1 MSQGTKQRRFSI
13 ARPREHAACGVGF
26 IAARDG
32 VARRE
37 HLDRALTA
45 LAAVEH
51 RGAVAADG
59 RSSDGAGIMT
69 DIPWALIGHEPGSV
83 AVATLFLTAPDQRAA
98 VLDVFEQT
106 FAVFDLDILHY
117 REVPTCPQVLGEIA
131 AATAPEI
138 LQAIIQRPRAC
149 RTEPSFEAR
158 LYQAKQTTRT
168 RLSELVGAGAPEP
181 MFFTSLSS
189 QTVVY
194 KALTR
199 AAELPAFYPDLLD
212 PRFRTRFALFHRRF
226 STNTRSTWD
235 KAQPFRLIAHNG
247 EINTIAGNRSWSY
260 SREQAL
266 GLAPNEL
273 LTHRDVSDSGNLNEQ
288 VEALRVRSSIPQ
300 IEDILA
306 ITIPVA
312 GIRNDFYSFWGR
324 AMEPWDGPALI
335 TWADGRGVGARL
347 DRNGF
352 RPARW
357 TMTEQVFVLASEAG
371 IFALDPAAIESQGT
385 VPAGS
390 GVKVELDSGEVH
402 FRDPSVSRENH
413 GARFDARLV
422 DFPAELASPSEEPQR
437 LSVRARGALFGLT
450 VEEHAKVLRPMI
462 EGGREAIGSMGDTA
476 RPALFSALPRSLYDY
491 FFQTFA
497 QVTNPPLDYIRE
509 RSVTDLSTY
518 LGQRPNIFAA
528 KELLPQAPGLRLATP
543 VLSLAQ
549 MAWVRRLRD
558 SVPRDL
564 RPSEPRIRAREID
577 ICVAAEALEREG
589 GAALEAALE
598 AIAEQTLA
606 AAAGGRAIVILSD
619 RKASHERPPIP
630 SLLALRAAVVALNRE
645 GLRLGSSIVLDT
657 GDVRTTHQLACAVG
671 FGATA
676 VCPYL
681 ACELARESADA
692 SAERADEREAQLC
705 RALDNG
711 LLKIMSKMGISV
723 VRSYQS
729 AKLFTSF
736 GLAQGLLDRLFP
748 GLDSPIGG
756 LDLPELAADMLR
768 TRAAAAAT
776 AGAGAELL
784 PSNYLLKEHPRGHAG
799 EAHSMTAA
807 RSKLV
812 HRLTRKLAGPRDLDG
827 DAIDWRAYL
836 EAGEQGDPVNL
847 RQLLE
852 LRPVGPELTVDEVED
867 RRAIL
872 ARFGSGAMSF
882 GAISAEAQ
890 RDVFLAMRRIGG
902 RSNSGEGGENPWY
915 FVDGTTATTKQVASG
930 RFGVDAEYLVT
941 GEEIEIK
948 IAQGAKPGEG
958 GQLMGIKVDAAIAQ
972 ARHAGV
978 GVDLISPPPLHD
990 IYSIEDLKQL
1000 IYELRAVN
1008 PSARIGVK
1016 LVSGVD
1022 IGTIAVGVV
1031 KAGADVIQISGGD
1044 GGTGAAPL
1052 SSMKHAG
1059 LTWELG
1065 LAEVH
1070 QALAANGLRERVTL
1084 RVDGGL
1090 HSGFDVIVAAAL
1102 GAEEFGFGKLLLVAQ
1117 GCIMARICEKN
1128 RCPRGIATHDP
1139 KFKAKYQGSPEA
1151 IVAVL
1156 ERLADEVRERLAALG
1171 VNSLRELLGRS
1182 EALRPAGRHR
1192 ELMARRG
1199 IDLAR
1204 LLEGPELRADAPAR
1218 AWPERSRDDDESMSV
1233 LDRRLLAEVLPA
1245 LERGESVRARYAIAT
1260 TDRATLARLAG
1271 ELADRAHAA
1280 RMRSLEQ
1287 RPRTLADPDRACYL
1301 PAPGSA
1307 TLEFEGSAGQGFA
1320 CFLVQGLEV
1329 ALIGEANDSVAKGMS
1344 GGSVTV
1350 VPPAAARFVAEDN
1363 LLIGN
1368 CALYG
1373 ATGGSLYLRGRAG
1386 DRFAVRN
1393 SGAEA
1398 VLEGAGLHA
1407 CEYMTGGRVAILGP
1421 IGDNAGAGMTGGVL
1435 YLRSSEVLRINADYL
1450 EVHALDEDPDAEA
1463 ELQGM
1468 LERHLARTGSA
1479 TAAAVLGDWAR
1490 AKRGFVVAR
1499 ERERRPRT
1507 VDAPI
1512 RPTGSDR

>member
-1 MSQGTKQRRFSI
+1 MSHRRFWI
-13 ARPREHAACGVGF
+13 ARPREQAACGVGF

-32 VARRE
+32 VARHE
-37 HLDRALTA
+37 HLERALKA

-59 RSSDGAGIMT
+59 RSSDGAGLMT
-69 DIPWALIGHEPGSV
+69 DIPWDLIGHAPGSV
-83 AVATLFLTAPDQRAA
+83 ALATLFVTPMPEGEHAA
-98 VLDVFEQT
+98 TLASFEQT
-106 FAVFDLDILHY
+106 FAVLDLPILGY
-117 REVPTCPQVLGEIA
+117 REVPINPEVLGEIA
-131 AATAPEI
+131 AASRPTI
-138 LQAIIQRPRAC
+138 VQAIIARPRAC
-149 RTEPSFEAR
+149 RTEASFEAR
-158 LYQAKQTTRT
+158 LYHAKQTTRT
-168 RLSELVGAGAPEP
+168 RLRERVKSTGAAEP

-189 QTVVY
+189 RTVVY
-194 KALTR
+194 KALTQ
-199 AAELPAFYPDLLD
+199 AGDLPAFYPDLLD

-226 STNTRSTWD
+226 STNTRSSWD

-260 SREQAL
+260 AREQAL
-266 GLAPNEL
+266 GLAPDEL

-312 GIRNDFYSFWGR
+312 GVRNEFYSFWGR

-335 TWADGRGVGARL
+335 AWSDGRALGARL

-357 TMTEQVFVLASEAG
+357 AMTEQVFTLASEAG
-371 IFALDPAAIESQGT
+371 IFGLDPAAIEYQGSLR
-385 VPAGS
+385 AGA

-413 GARFDARLV
+413 GARFDARLLEL
-422 DFPAELASPSEEPQR
+422 PANLEQDASASD
-437 LSVRARGALFGLT
+437 LVTDKRAIAGLFGLT
-450 VEEHAKVLRPMI
+450 EEEHARILGPMI
-462 EGGREAIGSMGDTA
+462 ATGAEAIGSMGDTA
-476 RPALFSALPRSLYDY
+476 RPALFSSLPRSLYDY

-518 LGQRPNIFAA
+518 LGKRPNIFAA
-528 KELLPQAPGLRLATP
+528 KELLPQAPGLRLDTP

-549 MAWVRRLRD
+549 MAYVRRLGA
-558 SVPRDL
+558 L
-564 RPSEPRIRAREID
+564 RPARMAGQPRIRASEID
-577 ICVAAEALEREG
+577 ICIDAAALEGEG
-589 GAALEAALE
+589 GAALATALDEIAA
-598 AIAEQTLA
+598 QTVA
-606 AAAGGRAIVILSD
+606 AAEAGRAILILSD
-619 RKASHERPPIP
+619 RHASDERPPIP

-645 GLRLGSSIVLDT
+645 GLRLESAIVLDT
-657 GDVRTTHQLACAVG
+657 GDVRTTHQLACAIG

-681 ACELARESADA
+681 ACELAREAA
-692 SAERADEREAQLC
+692 GAEGEARLR
-705 RALDNG
+705 RALEGG

-756 LDLPELAADMLR
+756 LDLPELADDMLR
-768 TRAAAAAT
+768 TRAAAQ
-776 AGAGAELL
+776 GVGLGLL
-784 PSNYLLKEHPRGHAG
+784 PSSYLLKEHPRGRLG
-799 EAHSMTAA
+799 EVHSMSAA

-812 HRLTRKLAGPRDLDG
+812 HRLSLAPAGSH
-827 DAIDWRAYL
+827 AHAWRAHV
-836 EAGEQGDPVNL
+836 EAGEHPEPVNL

-852 LRPVGPELTVDEVED
+852 LHPLGAALSLDRVEE

-872 ARFGSGAMSF
+872 ARFGAGAMSF

-890 RDVFLAMRRIGG
+890 RDIIVAMREIGG

-915 FVDGTTATTKQVASG
+915 FIDGTRATVKQVASG
-930 RFGVDAEYLVT
+930 RFGVDAEYLIT
-941 GEEIEIK
+941 AEEIEIK

-958 GQLMGIKVDAAIAQ
+958 GQLMGVKVDAAIAE

-978 GVDLISPPPLHD
+978 GVDLISPAPMHD
-990 IYSIEDLKQL
+990 IYSIEDLKEL

-1008 PSARIGVK
+1008 PRARVGVK

-1031 KAGADVIQISGGD
+1031 KAGADVIQVSGGD
-1044 GGTGAAPL
+1044 GGTGAAPQ

-1059 LTWELG
+1059 LAWELG
-1065 LAEVH
+1065 LTEVH
-1070 QALAANGLRERVTL
+1070 QALVEHGLRERVTL

-1090 HSGFDVIVAAAL
+1090 QTGFDILVAAAL
-1102 GAEEFGFGKLLLVAQ
+1102 GADEFGFGKLLLVAQ

-1139 KFKAKYQGSPEA
+1139 AFKAKYVGSPAA
-1151 IVAVL
+1151 IVTVL
-1156 ERLADEVRERLAALG
+1156 EQLADEVREQLAALG
-1171 VNSLRELLGRS
+1171 VESLGALRGRS
-1182 EALRPAGRHR
+1182 EVLRPARRHR
-1192 ELMARRG
+1192 ALMQRRG
-1199 IDLAR
+1199 IDLSR
-1204 LLEGPELRADAPAR
+1204 LLTQGRGPSRSSVVG
-1218 AWPERSRDDDESMSV
+1218 ERPVAV
-1233 LDRRLLAEVLPA
+1233 LDQGIVAEVLPA
-1245 LERGESVRARYAIAT
+1245 LERGERARARYAIAT
-1260 TDRATLARLAG
+1260 TDRAVLARLSG
-1271 ELADRAHAA
+1271 ELAARAHRA

-1287 RPRTLADPDRACYL
+1287 SPRSPGSPDRGCYL

-1307 TLEFEGSAGQGFA
+1307 ELEFEGSAGQGFA
-1320 CFLVQGLEV
+1320 CFLVRGLEV
-1329 ALIGEANDSVAKGMS
+1329 TLIGEANDSVAKGMS
-1344 GGSVTV
+1344 GGSVAV
-1350 VPPAAARFVAEDN
+1350 IPPATARFRAEDN

-1373 ATGGSLYLRGRAG
+1373 ATGGALYLRGRAG

-1398 VLEGAGLHA
+1398 VIEGAGLHA

-1435 YLRSSEVLRINADYL
+1435 YLRHGEAARINAEYL
-1450 EVHALDEDPDAEA
+1450 EVRELELDAAAEA
-1463 ELQGM
+1463 ELLAM
-1468 LERHLARTGSA
+1468 LQRHYERTGSA
-1479 TAAAVLGDWAR
+1479 TAAAVLDDWDR
-1490 AKRGFVVAR
+1490 AKRGFVVATA
-1499 ERERRPRT
+1499 RRGPSVTEHQR
-1507 VDAPI
+1507 V
-1512 RPTGSDR
+1512 RPTG

>member
-1 MSQGTKQRRFSI
+1 MMNQRQRAFSI
-13 ARPREHAACGVGF
+13 ATPREQAACGVGF

-32 VARRE
+32 VARHE

-69 DIPWALIGHEPGSV
+69 DIPWALIGHEPQSV
-83 AVATLFLTAPDQRAA
+83 ALASLFITATREREV
-98 VLDVFEQT
+98 VLDTLART
-106 FAVFDLDILHY
+106 FDVFDLDILRY
-117 REVPTCPQVLGEIA
+117 REVPIHPRVLGELA
-131 AATAPEI
+131 AASLPSI
-138 LQAIIQRPRAC
+138 VHAIISRPRAC
-149 RTEPSFEAR
+149 RTEASFEAR

-168 RLSELVGAGAPEP
+168 RLRELVGPGAPEP
-181 MFFTSLSS
+181 LFFTSLSS
-189 QTVVY
+189 RTVVY

-199 AAELPAFYPDLLD
+199 AEDLPAFYPDLLN
-212 PRFRTRFALFHRRF
+212 PQFRTRFALFHRRF

-312 GIRNDFYSFWGR
+312 GIRNEFYSFWGR
-324 AMEPWDGPALI
+324 TMEPWDGPALI

-357 TMTEQVFVLASEAG
+357 AMTDQVFTLASEAG
-371 IFALDPAAIESQGT
+371 IFGLDPAAITYQGT

-390 GVKVELDSGEVH
+390 GVKVDLDSGEVH

-413 GARFDARLV
+413 GARFDARL
-422 DFPAELASPSEEPQR
+422 FELPARLPESRLDLPERPLAEC
-437 LSVRARGALFGLT
+437 GALFGLT
-450 VEEHAKVLRPMI
+450 EEEHAKVLRPMI
-462 EGGREAIGSMGDTA
+462 ETGKEAIGSMGDTA
-476 RPALFSALPRSLYDY
+476 RPALFSSLPRSLYDY

-497 QVTNPPLDYIRE
+497 QVTNPPLDYLRE
-509 RSVTDLSTY
+509 RTVTDLSTY
-518 LGQRPNIFAA
+518 LGKRPNIFAA
-528 KELLPQAPGLRLATP
+528 KELLPQTPGLRLDTP
-543 VLSLAQ
+543 VLGLAQ
-549 MAWVRRLRD
+549 MAYVRGLGTIPKTA
-558 SVPRDL
+558 SGAL
-564 RPSEPRIRAREID
+564 RIRTQEID
-577 ICVAAEALEREG
+577 ICVEA
-589 GAALEAALE
+589 AALE
-598 AIAEQTLA
+598 QDPGGTLA
-606 AAAGGRAIVILSD
+606 AALDRVADATIAAADSGRGIVILND
-619 RKASHERPPIP
+619 RNASPDRTPIP

-645 GLRLGSSIVLDT
+645 GLRLESSVLLDT
-657 GDVRTTHQLACAVG
+657 GDIRTTHQLACAIG

-681 ACELARESADA
+681 ACGLARASA
-692 SAERADEREAQLC
+692 SAEQDADELEHNLR
-705 RALDNG
+705 RALEAG

-729 AKLFTSF
+729 AKLFSSF
-736 GLAQGLLDRLFP
+736 GLAQSLLDRLFP
-748 GLDSPIGG
+748 GLQSPIGG
-756 LDLPELAADMLR
+756 LDLPQLGEDMLR
-768 TRAAAAAT
+768 IRAAAQAAP
-776 AGAGAELL
+776 GKLL
-784 PSNYLLKEHPRGHAG
+784 PSNYVFKEHARGQAG

-812 HRLTRKLAGPRDLDG
+812 HKLTRKLAGPRAVDGG
-827 DAIDWRAYL
+827 DADANDPWDAYV
-836 EAGEQGDPVNL
+836 EAGEHREPVNL
-847 RQLLE
+847 RQLFE
-852 LRPVGPELTVDEVED
+852 LRPLGPALSVSKVEA
-867 RRAIL
+867 RSEIL
-872 ARFGSGAMSF
+872 RRFGAGAMSF

-890 RDVFLAMRRIGG
+890 RDIVLAMQRIGG

-915 FVDGTTATTKQVASG
+915 FVDGTTATVKQVASG

-972 ARHAGV
+972 ARHAKP

-1016 LVSGVD
+1016 LVSGVHV
-1022 IGTIAVGVV
+1022 GTIAVGVA

-1059 LTWELG
+1059 LPWELG

-1070 QALAANGLRERVTL
+1070 QTLVEHGLRERVTL

-1090 HSGFDVIVAAAL
+1090 ATGFDLVVAAAL

-1139 KFKAKYQGSPEA
+1139 KFKAKYQGSPAA

-1156 ERLADEVRERLAALG
+1156 ERLADEVREQLATLG
-1171 VNSLRELLGRS
+1171 VQSLRELLGRT
-1182 EALRPAGRHR
+1182 EALRPARKHR
-1192 ELMARRG
+1192 ELMTRRG
-1199 IDLAR
+1199 IDLSR
-1204 LLEGPELRADAPAR
+1204 LLEGAR
-1218 AWPERSRDDDESMSV
+1218 RGVGDT
-1233 LDRRLLAEVLPA
+1233 LPA
-1245 LERGESVRARYAIAT
+1245 LREGFGALDRQILADVLPRLMRDELVDLRYEVAT
-1260 TDRATLARLAG
+1260 TDRAVLGRLSG
-1271 ELADRAHAA
+1271 ELAERAHAE
-1280 RMRSLEQ
+1280 RMKSLGLSPRSID
-1287 RPRTLADPDRACYL
+1287 DPDRGCYL
-1301 PAPGSA
+1301 PEPG
-1307 TLEFEGSAGQGFA
+1307 TVRLEFEGSAGQGFA
-1320 CFLVQGLEV
+1320 CFLVRGVEV
-1329 ALIGEANDSVAKGMS
+1329 RLVGEANDSVAKGMS
-1344 GGSVTV
+1344 GGSVTI
-1350 VPPAAARFVAEDN
+1350 VPARAAQFVAEDN
-1363 LLIGN
+1363 VLIGN
-1368 CALYG
+1368 GALYG
-1373 ATGGSLYLRGRAG
+1373 ATGGALYLRGRAG

-1435 YLRSSEVLRINADYL
+1435 FLRSSERLRLNHEYVEAQP
-1450 EVHALDEDPDAEA
+1450 LDDAA
-1463 ELQGM
+1463 AQLRAM
-1468 LERHLARTGSA
+1468 LERHVAHTGSA
-1479 TAAAVLGDWAR
+1479 SATAVLGDWDR
-1490 AKRGFVVAR
+1490 AKLDFVLVRVRAGRPAR
-1499 ERERRPRT
+1499 TLTSVVQR
-1507 VDAPI
+1507 
-1512 RPTGSDR
+1512 TGSDA